1 MKKLL
6 RGYAAGGWLAVLL
19 GLLGFTTGCDQP
31 DEYGCPPEEYV
42 DYEVQ
47 GTVRLSGDQQPL
59 SGVRVRGLFRDLD
72 GKYYDRPSFP
82 AVTTDAE
89 GKFTLND
96 HVHSYWPPL
105 LPLEFSKEG
114 EVLTDTVDVSFEGI
128 PLSGASGNWYKGKAS
143 KAIEV
148 ELDPADAPDPAP
160 GLSPTE

>member
-1 MKKLL
+1 MNKI
-6 RGYAAGGWLAVLL
+6 RQWHAAGGWLAVLL

-47 GTVRLSGDQQPL
+47 GAVRLSGDQRPL
-59 SGVRVRGLFRDLD
+59 SGVRVRGLFKDLD
-72 GKYYDRPSFP
+72 GKYYDRPSFS
-82 AVTTDAE
+82 AAITDAE

-114 EVLTDTVDVSFEGI
+114 EVLTDTVDVSFENV
-128 PLSGASGNWYKGKAS
+128 PLSGEKNGYLGKATRTVDFTL
-143 KAIEV
+143 EP
-148 ELDPADAPDPAP
+148 ETDPDP
-160 GLSPTE
+160 SSIQ